1 MKDEEGKDT
10 KKEGNKRRRRK
21 TGGRLREEERQI
33 LEGYKERRRTV
44 KNKMIDSNTIERCT

>member
-21 TGGRLREEERQI
+21 SGGRLREEERQI

-44 KNKMIDSNTIERCT
+44 KNKMKDSNTIER